1 VADYWCMATGD
12 HRLTAG
18 TAAFQFS
25 GFRLYQI
32 ARFCIVFCT
41 EMQSVAVGWQVY
53 EITHRP
59 LDLGLTG
66 LAQFLPGVALFLLAG
81 HVADRFDRRNL
92 LTMCYVGFAVSSAL
106 LLVVALKMEYLHRA
120 GSVMPIF
127 AILCLVGA
135 VRSFSMPATR
145 ALLPQ
150 LVPEEQFQGA
160 VAWNSSIF
168 QFATILG
175 PAMGGVLYA
184 FSRGPAAVYATALSV
199 GTIAVLTTLR
209 IKVQSPRRVREP
221 FSLKTVFA
229 GFGYIWQHKLVF
241 GSISLD
247 LFAVLLG
254 GAVALLPVYAKEIL
268 VTGPWGLGLL
278 RSAPGIG
285 AAVMALLIAYKPIR
299 RRAGATM
306 LWCVA
311 GFGVFTI
318 VFGLSRNIVLSMIS
332 LFFVGAADMV
342 SVVVRGVLIQ
352 IETPDEMRGRVNA
365 VDMIFIGA
373 SNELGEFESGLA
385 AQWFGAVPAVVLGGI
400 GAIVVT
406 ILWAWIFPELRRAD
420 SLSRTGSANAA
431 KPAWPKQT
439 SRLS

>member
-1 VADYWCMATGD
+1 MATED

-18 TAAFQFS
+18 TAAFQFT

-66 LAQFLPGVALFLLAG
+66 LAQFLPGVVLFLVAG
-81 HVADRFDRRNL
+81 HVTDRFDRKNL
-92 LTMCYVGFAVSSAL
+92 LTLCYVGFAVSSSL
-106 LLVVALKMEYLHRA
+106 LLVTALKAEYLHRA
-120 GSVMPIF
+120 GSVAPIF

-135 VRSFSMPATR
+135 VRSFSMPASR

-150 LVPEEQFQGA
+150 LVPEDQLQSA

-175 PAMGGVLYA
+175 PAMGGILYA
-184 FSRGPAAVYATALSV
+184 FFRGPAAVYATALSA

-209 IKVQSPRRVREP
+209 IKVQSPPRVREP
-221 FSLKTVFA
+221 FSLRTVFA
-229 GFGYIWQHKLVF
+229 GFRYIWDHKLVF

-299 RRAGATM
+299 RRAGMTM

-406 ILWAWIFPELRRAD
+406 VLWALMFPELRRAD
-420 SLSRTGSANAA
+420 SLSRASPTELPRS
-431 KPAWPKQT
+431 
-439 SRLS
+439 S